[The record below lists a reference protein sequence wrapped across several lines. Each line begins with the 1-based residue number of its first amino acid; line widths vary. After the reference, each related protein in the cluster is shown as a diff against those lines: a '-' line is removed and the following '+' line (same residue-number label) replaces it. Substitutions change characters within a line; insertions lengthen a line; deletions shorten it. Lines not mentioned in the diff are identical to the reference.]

1 MYTASPF
8 SRPPAGARAGLASAY
23 HEVGVITGV
32 TTASPHRLVAMLYDG
47 LITELTKAQGA
58 IAQKDVEAKC
68 TAISRAVRIVDEGLK
83 SALDMQQGGQI
94 AQDLNDLYAYIS
106 MRLTLANLRS
116 CPETIEECKRLIEP
130 VREAWKAIG
139 PQVEGAR

>member
-8 SRPPAGARAGLASAY
+8 SRPPIAARTGLANAY
-23 HEVGVITGV
+23 HEVGVVTGV

-47 LITELTKAQGA
+47 LMTELTKAQGA
-58 IAQKDVEAKC
+58 IGKKDVEGKC

-83 SALDMQQGGQI
+83 SALDLQQGGQI
-94 AQDLNDLYAYIS
+94 AQDLNELYAYVS

-116 CPETIEECKRLIEP
+116 SSEMIEECKGLIEP